1 MKKNEAIRMGPNP
14 TRLVSF
20 SGVWAWAHAFREHAG
35 EHGDGPYK
43 PRRKSG
49 LDLDLCFRENQPC

>member
-1 MKKNEAIRMGPNP
+1 MGPNP